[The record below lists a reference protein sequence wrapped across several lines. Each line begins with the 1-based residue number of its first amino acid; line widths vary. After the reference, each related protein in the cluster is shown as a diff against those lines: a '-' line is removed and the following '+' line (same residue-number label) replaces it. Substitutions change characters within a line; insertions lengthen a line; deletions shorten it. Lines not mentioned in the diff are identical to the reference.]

1 MDLYGPAP
9 IQDEVETLPSQE
21 LKYYAIL
28 IYVHIDIL
36 PVHTLYLYLST
47 SIYICICA
55 CIDIDIDMYLCTYV
69 YLSLYLYSNLCLLYL
84 YIYIYMYRAGQ
95 IRQIISYAPG
105 GESAHCAQK
114 VHSDTDRRMP
124 SLWHTA
130 RCRTRSMSAS
140 SATSSSQTVHSGKW
154 TTADGSAGQDL
165 LTQRSSASHISGGCS
180 GSRVLV
186 LE

>member
-21 LKYYAIL
+21 LKYGNGKYYAIL

-105 GESAHCAQK
+105 EN
-114 VHSDTDRRMP
+114 
-124 SLWHTA
+124 LL
-130 RCRTRSMSAS
+130 
-140 SATSSSQTVHSGKW
+140 TVHKECTATQTAACHRFGIQRDAALAACPLRVRHRRARQCTPGSG
-154 TTADGSAGQDL
+154 
-165 LTQRSSASHISGGCS
+165 QRQMDPLG
-180 GSRVLV
+180 RTF
-186 LE
+186 